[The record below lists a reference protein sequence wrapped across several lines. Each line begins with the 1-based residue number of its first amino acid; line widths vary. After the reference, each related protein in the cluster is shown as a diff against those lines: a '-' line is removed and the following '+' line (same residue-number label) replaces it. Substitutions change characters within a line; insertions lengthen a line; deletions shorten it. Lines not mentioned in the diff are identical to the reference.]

1 MRKLLTILALLGLS
15 TGLAALTA
23 SADTTTVT
31 YTVDGT
37 FSAFPP
43 FSSTSIA
50 NVGDSFTLTFS
61 VDLGVLGTSPIGSS
75 MSPGIP
81 VSFVYTDITT
91 PSLSL
96 SETCIPSPPPSLSQY
111 LNFFTSGNGG
121 LFALSFTGKGGNIFM
136 FDLVGEGCFSATPP
150 PPTCVGGFTDG
161 TPPTMTTPG
170 TSPTL
175 TLGGPF
181 ATDDTASVL
190 AELTPDGNTAL
201 GADGIISGSV
211 TATPST
217 TSVPE
222 PASLLLLG
230 SGFLA
235 LGGFARK
242 RLIARFN

>member
-61 VDLGVLGTSPIGSS
+61 VDLGVLGTSPIGNS
-75 MSPGIP
+75 MSPAIP

-96 SETCIPSPPPSLSQY
+96 SETCIPSPPPSLSQC

-121 LFALSFTGKGGNIFM
+121 LFALSFTGPGGNIFM
-136 FDLVGEGCFSATPP
+136 FDLIGEGCFSAIPP

-161 TPPTMTTPG
+161 AP
-170 TSPTL
+170 PTL

-190 AELTPDGNTAL
+190 AEVTPDGNTAL

-222 PASLLLLG
+222 PSSLLLLG

-242 RLIARFN
+242 RLTARFN